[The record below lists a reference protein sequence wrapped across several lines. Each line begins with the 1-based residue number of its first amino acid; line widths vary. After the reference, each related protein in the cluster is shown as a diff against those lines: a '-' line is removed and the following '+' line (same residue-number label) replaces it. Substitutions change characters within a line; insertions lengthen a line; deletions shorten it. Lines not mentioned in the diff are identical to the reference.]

1 MAVLRSA
8 GAPTAPLAWLI
19 EAVAANYSDK
29 DVSDLLDEGDERK
42 ARAVLPAGFFGW
54 LAAEAEFAS
63 KIVSDLNDGDSR
75 VPYREVAR
83 AAARMLTEFA
93 YRLMRDDPGGHFL
106 ELPFRFAAPAA
117 RLGIESAVVIQSV
130 RITERRWVDQLLAAA
145 GDRAGDV
152 APSVLSASAAIY
164 DAVVDSFV
172 ADYVLAQAQLDGE
185 ALAAKRA
192 LIDALLQ
199 PGVGDAAALEDLG
212 VDPSNHHVAVVL
224 WNLAA
229 GGGPHLDAA
238 ARHIVM
244 RAPARS
250 WQSVPGDNRA
260 VWVWLS
266 FAEDPSRDALDRVR
280 SIPRDPNR
288 VGLALGPVA
297 TGVHG
302 FRKTHLLAREY
313 AAVAGRLPSG
323 STPVVADAESVSFLS
338 LLLSDRERAE
348 WFVGTELGALGS
360 GSSASDR
367 ENRETLR
374 IYLETGQS
382 LADTALRLRIH
393 RNTVVY
399 RLKRIEQAIGRPIV
413 SRRHELYAA
422 ALLAHL
428 LEQPE
433 S

>member
-1 MAVLRSA
+1 MAVSRSPEA
-8 GAPTAPLAWLI
+8 STAPLAWLI
-19 EAVAANYSDK
+19 EAVAAGHSDT
-29 DVSDLLDEGDERK
+29 DVSDLLDESDQRK

-54 LAAEAEFAS
+54 LASEAEFAS
-63 KIVSDLNDGDSR
+63 KIVSELNEGDSR

-93 YRLMRDDPGGHFL
+93 YRLMCDDPERHFL
-106 ELPFRFAAPAA
+106 DLPFRFAAPAA

-145 GDRAGDV
+145 GHRAGDV

-199 PGVGDAAALEDLG
+199 PGVRDAAGLEDLG

-224 WNLAA
+224 WNPAA
-229 GGGPHLDAA
+229 GVGSHLDTA
-238 ARHIVM
+238 ARQIEI
-244 RAPARS
+244 RGLAKSATI
-250 WQSVPGDNRA
+250 VPGDDRA

-266 FAEDPSRDALDRVR
+266 FVDSPSPEVLDRIR
-280 SIPRDPNR
+280 SIPRDPGR

-297 TGVHG
+297 TGARG

-313 AAVAGRLPSG
+313 AAVAGRLPLG
-323 STPVVADAESVSFLS
+323 SAPAVADADSVSFLS
-338 LLLSDRERAE
+338 LLLSNRERAE
-348 WFVGTELGALGS
+348 WFVGTELGALGT

-382 LADTALRLRIH
+382 LADTAIRLRIH

-399 RLKRIEQAIGRPIV
+399 RLKRIEQSIGHPIT